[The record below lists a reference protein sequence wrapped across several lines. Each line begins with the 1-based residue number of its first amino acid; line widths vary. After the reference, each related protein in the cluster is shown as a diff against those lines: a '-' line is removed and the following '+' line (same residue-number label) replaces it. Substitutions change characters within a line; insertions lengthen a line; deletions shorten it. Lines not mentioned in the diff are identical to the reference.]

1 MDILKITKEN
11 FSAAVQ
17 NAERPILL
25 DFWAPW
31 CVYCRR
37 IAPVLDKIAEEYASK
52 LTVAKLNIDDAPE
65 LAEQFGVQTIPTLLL
80 FQKGAHGEGIIAPE
94 SKAKIE
100 EWLAQQGLEK

>member
-37 IAPVLDKIAEEYASK
+37 IAPVQDKIAEE
-52 LTVAKLNIDDAPE
+52 
-65 LAEQFGVQTIPTLLL
+65 
-80 FQKGAHGEGIIAPE
+80 
-94 SKAKIE
+94 
-100 EWLAQQGLEK
+100 